1 MKCADESE
9 IAPRA
14 LAKDGSLYVQCFE
27 AADHVATPRAGSA
40 AYPPI
45 AAVRG
50 ARRQRQSW
58 AKTGRQRRAKRG
70 RNGLLL
76 TGGDAALK
84 AAITFAREARKIGT
98 RKTNESA
105 PLRSAAARR

>member
-9 IAPRA
+9 IAPSA

-58 AKTGRQRRAKRG
+58 AKSGP
-70 RNGLLL
+70 
-76 TGGDAALK
+76 AAFLSQTNSASFSYIYLSLELVLRPK
-84 AAITFAREARKIGT
+84 AA
-98 RKTNESA
+98 
-105 PLRSAAARR
+105 